1 MGPCAAGFAG
11 SRPHAVRNTASPI
24 HVAAKKIFSKLN
36 FNAIAPFVKSIQAMF
51 FSDGP
56 MPSECSYG
64 TILQNT
70 HRAGNL
76 FSLNLCHAQK
86 RASVVKTLVTLIFK
100 MRRQTQWMQQIP
112 VYVSTIS
119 HTPEECKGIEALMP
133 IESIGVLGFFQP
145 ADDRISEWCG

>member
-11 SRPHAVRNTASPI
+11 TRPHAVRNTASPI

-36 FNAIAPFVKSIQAMF
+36 FNAIAPFVKSIHAMF
-51 FSDGP
+51 FSADP

-64 TILQNT
+64 TILHNT

-76 FSLNLCHAQK
+76 FSLNLCHARKQ
-86 RASVVKTLVTLIFK
+86 ASGQNLGHSYFK

-112 VYVSTIS
+112 IYVSTIS
-119 HTPEECKGIEALMP
+119 RTPEEYKGIEALMP

-145 ADDRISEWCG
+145 ADDRISEWRG